1 MGAGTVG
8 GRGLGGDPAAPR
20 LWQHSLCGARRLG
33 PGRLAQVVDARV
45 SLDEGCE
52 RLLHRER
59 GGRRE
64 LPRLQLPLPLPLPL
78 LPLPLPL
85 HLLPLLLLPLLLLPL
100 LLPELLLARRGRR
113 RRRREQRD
121 LRVRVREP
129 HGLDSL
135 RRPAQRLLGGVQAD
149 HAVIRPKACGLR
161 GAGCVAAALVDRAV
175 VEQHAVAASP
185 LYKRPESAGER
196 GERAAARVRVLC
208 REPGVR
214 DTHHRQAVGPAR
226 PRGQVPRSS
235 ERPAHSRQSSQPEA
249 ATGRPRPLRS
259 ARAPP
264 LAAGPAAEAVCRRS
278 KRGQ

>member
-1 MGAGTVG
+1 M
-8 GRGLGGDPAAPR
+8 
-20 LWQHSLCGARRLG
+20 
-33 PGRLAQVVDARV
+33 DARAP
-45 SLDEGCE
+45 LDEGGE

-64 LPRLQLPLPLPLPL
+64 LPTLPL
-78 LPLPLPL
+78 LPLPLP
-85 HLLPLLLLPLLLLPL
+85 LLPLLLLPL

-129 HGLDSL
+129 HGLSSL
-135 RRPAQRLLGGVQAD
+135 RRPAQHLLGGVQAD
-149 HAVIRPKACGLR
+149 HAGCVIRRKACMLR

-185 LYKRPESAGER
+185 LHKRPESAGER

>member
-20 LWQHSLCGARRLG
+20 LWQNSLCGAGRLG
-33 PGRLAQVVDARV
+33 PGRLAQVVDARAP
-45 SLDEGCE
+45 LDEGGE

-64 LPRLQLPLPLPLPL
+64 LPRLPLPLPLY
-78 LPLPLPL
+78 
-85 HLLPLLLLPLLLLPL
+85 LLPLLLLPLLR
-100 LLPELLLARRGRR
+100 PELLLARRGRR

-129 HGLDSL
+129 HGLSSL

-149 HAVIRPKACGLR
+149 HAAVIRPKACAGG

-185 LYKRPESAGER
+185 LHKRPESAGER

-235 ERPAHSRQSSQPEA
+235 ERPAHSRQSIQPEA

>member
-1 MGAGTVG
+1 MRRRLA
-8 GRGLGGDPAAPR
+8 RPRCAAPASP
-20 LWQHSLCGARRLG
+20 QQARRFG
-33 PGRLAQVVDARV
+33 QRPQVWR
-45 SLDEGCE
+45 
-52 RLLHRER
+52 R
-59 GGRRE
+59 GRR
-64 LPRLQLPLPLPLPL
+64 RHQA
-78 LPLPLPL
+78 
-85 HLLPLLLLPLLLLPL
+85 
-100 LLPELLLARRGRR
+100 ARRPVPGSLLGRRRR

-129 HGLDSL
+129 HGLGSL

-226 PRGQVPRSS
+226 PAGRDRFARREHRLWRQGLPR
-235 ERPAHSRQSSQPEA
+235 RQFAAARREA
-249 ATGRPRPLRS
+249 NEPGRVYQHD
-259 ARAPP
+259 
-264 LAAGPAAEAVCRRS
+264 LA
-278 KRGQ
+278 